1 MSSFTWKSR
10 IILCCKPMQSLNE
23 LYLHFLVALS
33 KRSEFFV
40 RVGEQWKHT
49 RLWQEQPA
57 LVWADSRAS
66 GAWVLLRIQCSL
78 LVFQSQ
84 LGSPGK

>member
-10 IILCCKPMQSLNE
+10 IILCCEPKQSLNE
-23 LYLHFLVALS
+23 LYLHFLIALS
-33 KRSEFFV
+33 KRSELFV
-40 RVGEQWKHT
+40 RLGKEWNHT
-49 RLWQEQPA
+49 GVWQEHPV
-57 LVWADSRAS
+57 LVWSDSRAS
-66 GAWVLLRIQCSL
+66 SAWVLLRIQCSL